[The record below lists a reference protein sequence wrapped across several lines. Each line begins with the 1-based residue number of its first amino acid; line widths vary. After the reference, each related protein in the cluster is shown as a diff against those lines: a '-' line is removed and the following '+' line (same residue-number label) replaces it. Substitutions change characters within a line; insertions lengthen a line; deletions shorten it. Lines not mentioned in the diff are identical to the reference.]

1 MSENGP
7 EKCYSK
13 LLKTFSI
20 NFSYKPGPM
29 MEEKILKKIKRKK
42 IIGIMYRIGIGVFLT
57 LIILFFGTGELGWN
71 YPQRIFSLFE
81 SLEKP
86 AQKTSENPD
95 VSNFSLGVNNNTN
108 LNLLKKNLEDNLDSN
123 EISQNG
129 SDEIFKMIKYVSIAN
144 DSGW

>member
-1 MSENGP
+1 MNENGA

-42 IIGIMYRIGIGVFLT
+42 VIGIMYRFGIGVFLT
-57 LIILFFGTGELGWN
+57 LIILFFGTEELGWK
-71 YPQRIFSLFE
+71 YPKRVFSLFDLFRE
-81 SLEKP
+81 A
-86 AQKTSENPD
+86 AQKTIENPD
-95 VSNFSLGVNNNTN
+95 ISSFSLGINNNSN
-108 LNLLKKNLEDNLDSN
+108 LNLLKKNLEDYLNN
-123 EISQNG
+123 NNISQNG

-144 DSGW
+144 DGGW

>member
-1 MSENGP
+1 MNENGA

-42 IIGIMYRIGIGVFLT
+42 IIGIMYRFGIGVFLT
-57 LIILFFGTGELGWN
+57 LIILFFGTEELGWK

-81 SLEKP
+81 SFREP
-86 AQKTSENPD
+86 VQRTIENSD
-95 VSNFSLGVNNNTN
+95 VSSFSLGVNNDPN
-108 LNLLKKNLEDNLDSN
+108 LNLLKKNLEDYLNN
-123 EISQNG
+123 NNISQNG

-144 DSGW
+144 DGGW